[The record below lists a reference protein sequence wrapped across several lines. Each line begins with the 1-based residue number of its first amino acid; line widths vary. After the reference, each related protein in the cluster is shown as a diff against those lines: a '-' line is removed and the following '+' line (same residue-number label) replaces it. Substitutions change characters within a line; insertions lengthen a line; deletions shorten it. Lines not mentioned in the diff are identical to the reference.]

1 MERDLNALTLG
12 QRTLAQ
18 EIADGAVRPP
28 GRITHVAA
36 SACTCAD
43 RYAAE
48 RAALFDALP
57 QVIAPSALLA
67 PGSAVPHDG
76 FGRPLLLTR
85 DADGIAHVFLNVCQH
100 RGTRLVEGAEP
111 VCAKLLVCPYHAWT
125 YRLDGS
131 LKAMPR
137 PETFPGL
144 DKGAFG
150 LRELPSIEAGGL
162 IWAMPN
168 GLRHAELVSASTP
181 QPEKPSQVEGWTLT
195 RRATEG
201 KQVQGDGSKGSDIDP
216 FADALTLGHDF
227 TALGLPHLHLFAR
240 RTHDVA
246 ANWKLIHDAFLE
258 SYHVL
263 RLHSGSIG
271 PFFKDG
277 VTSGD
282 TVGPHRRS
290 AVGRAAEMG
299 DLDDL
304 PALRRTVTFTY
315 TLFPNAVVIFSP
327 DYVNLMVLMPQSEG
341 RTLVEDFMLIPEPPQ
356 TDKARDHWQR
366 SWDLLDGRVFGAEDF
381 RAAELGQQGLA
392 SGAITQVTL
401 GTLETGIRAFH
412 DEVESRL

>member
-1 MERDLNALTLG
+1 MNALTLG

-18 EIADGAVRPP
+18 EIADDVKRAP
-28 GRITHVAA
+28 GRITHVDA
-36 SACTCAD
+36 STYTSPD
-43 RYAAE
+43 RFAAE
-48 RAALFDALP
+48 RAALLDALP

-85 DADGIAHVFLNVCQH
+85 DTAGKAHVFLNVCQH
-100 RGTRLVEGAEP
+100 RGTRLVEGDAA
-111 VCAKLLVCPYHAWT
+111 VCAKLLVCPYHAWS

-131 LKAMPR
+131 LQAMPR

-144 DKGAFG
+144 EKGDYG
-150 LRELPSIEAGGL
+150 LRELPSVEAGGL
-162 IWAMPN
+162 IWVLPHPPRS
-168 GLRHAELVSASTP
+168 GE
-181 QPEKPSQVEGWTLT
+181 
-195 RRATEG
+195 
-201 KQVQGDGSKGSDIDP
+201 D

-227 TALGLPHLHLFAR
+227 TALGLPDLHLFAR

-290 AVGRAAEMG
+290 VVGRAAEMG
-299 DLDDL
+299 DIDDV
-304 PALRRTVTFTY
+304 PALRRTATFTY

-327 DYVNLMVLMPQSEG
+327 DYVNLMVLMPQNEG
-341 RTLVEDFMLIPEPPQ
+341 RTLVEDFMLIPEPPA
-356 TDKARDHWQR
+356 TDKARAHWQR
-366 SWDLLDGRVFGAEDF
+366 SWDLLDGKVFSQEDF

-392 SGAITQVTL
+392 SGAIDRVTL

-412 DEVESRL
+412 DEVESRIGQ

>member
-1 MERDLNALTLG
+1 MNALTLG
-12 QRTLAQ
+12 QRALAQ
-18 EIADGAVRPP
+18 DIANDVPRAS
-28 GRITHVAA
+28 GRITHVDA
-36 SACTCAD
+36 SAYTSAD

-111 VCAKLLVCPYHAWT
+111 VCAKLLVCPYHAWS

-144 DKGAFG
+144 DKGDYG
-150 LRELPSIEAGGL
+150 LRELPSVEAGGL
-162 IWAMPN
+162 IWVLPN
-168 GLRHAELVSASTP
+168 PPHSGEDFAES
-181 QPEKPSQVEGWTLT
+181 
-195 RRATEG
+195 
-201 KQVQGDGSKGSDIDP
+201 
-216 FADALTLGHDF
+216 LTLGHDF
-227 TALGLPHLHLFAR
+227 TALGLPGLHLFAR

-263 RLHSGSIG
+263 RLHAGSIG

-290 AVGRAAEMG
+290 AVGRAADMG
-299 DLDDL
+299 DLDNL

-315 TLFPNAVVIFSP
+315 TLFPNAIVIFSP

-341 RTLVEDFMLIPEPPQ
+341 RTLVEDFMLIPEPPA
-356 TDKARDHWQR
+356 TEKARDHWQR
-366 SWDLLDGRVFGAEDF
+366 SWDLLDGKVFSQEDF

-392 SGAITQVTL
+392 SGAIDRVTL

-412 DEVESRL
+412 DEVEGRLSEEG

>member
-1 MERDLNALTLG
+1 MNALTLG

-18 EIADGAVRPP
+18 DIADDVQRAP

-36 SACTCAD
+36 SAYTSAA

-48 RAALFDALP
+48 RAALFDELP

-85 DADGIAHVFLNVCQH
+85 DADGVAHVFLNVCQH

-111 VCAKLLVCPYHAWT
+111 VCAKLLVCPYHAWS
-125 YRLDGS
+125 YRLDGA
-131 LKAMPR
+131 LQAMPR

-144 DKGAFG
+144 DKTDYG
-150 LRELPSIEAGGL
+150 LRELPSVEAGGL
-162 IWAMPN
+162 IWVLPN
-168 GLRHAELVSASTP
+168 SHRDGEEFDL
-181 QPEKPSQVEGWTLT
+181 
-195 RRATEG
+195 AT
-201 KQVQGDGSKGSDIDP
+201 
-216 FADALTLGHDF
+216 TLGHDF

-246 ANWKLIHDAFLE
+246 SNWKLIHDAFLE

-277 VTSGD
+277 VTAGD

-290 AVGRAAEMG
+290 VVGRAAEMG

-327 DYVNLMVLMPQSEG
+327 DYVNLMILMPQSEG
-341 RTLVEDFMLIPEPPQ
+341 RTLVEDFMLIPEPPA
-356 TDKARDHWQR
+356 TGPLGDKARDHWQR
-366 SWDLLDGRVFGAEDF
+366 SWDLLDGKVFGQEDF

-392 SGAITQVTL
+392 SGAIDRVTL

-412 DEVESRL
+412 DEVESRIGL